1 MRDMRAECEDLHKEN
16 AMQNSPW
23 PDMTFGSTVN
33 SED

>member
-16 AMQNSPW
+16 TMQNVPW
-23 PDMTFGSTVN
+23 TDRTFGSTVN